1 MHHILTRPRKHQY
14 FGTAA
19 EHPSYRLKIISVA
32 LPVLLVFGREV
43 VPFLGGLFRVPQ
55 TPSQFSLCDGTDSCT
70 LQIPKIIHQT
80 YKTEELPAAWKMA
93 PAAWKRTHSGWKYM
107 FWTDD
112 KNRELI
118 RTKFPW
124 FLEQFDAYP
133 NPIQRADAIRYF
145 ILYEYGG
152 VYADMDLVPLRSL
165 EPMLRN
171 SRAMVGETP
180 NVGLTNAF
188 MSGATKSDF
197 YEFVIHE
204 LARHSKPT
212 IGRFSRHWQ
221 IMLSTGPTFIW
232 KMVSDYEKLRDRP
245 GRVTVDTMPSWVWG
259 KCKICKAKCEPP
271 VDGFLRHA
279 QGDSWHHWDSWLFTH
294 GIFCHV
300 EFCICLVWAL
310 FLFIDK
316 HFARMF
322 QPFWN
327 SDWTIF
333 YAIVLGIL
341 AAF

>member
-1 MHHILTRPRKHQY
+1 
-14 FGTAA
+14 
-19 EHPSYRLKIISVA
+19 
-32 LPVLLVFGREV
+32 
-43 VPFLGGLFRVPQ
+43 
-55 TPSQFSLCDGTDSCT
+55 
-70 LQIPKIIHQT
+70 
-80 YKTEELPAAWKMA
+80 
-93 PAAWKRTHSGWKYM
+93 M

-212 IGRFSRHWQ
+212 IGRFSR
-221 IMLSTGPTFIW
+221 
-232 KMVSDYEKLRDRP
+232 
-245 GRVTVDTMPSWVWG
+245 
-259 KCKICKAKCEPP
+259 
-271 VDGFLRHA
+271 
-279 QGDSWHHWDSWLFTH
+279 
-294 GIFCHV
+294 
-300 EFCICLVWAL
+300 
-310 FLFIDK
+310 
-316 HFARMF
+316 
-322 QPFWN
+322 
-327 SDWTIF
+327 
-333 YAIVLGIL
+333 
-341 AAF
+341 